1 MFSMIRVFVPA
12 SVFFLMTACGG
23 SKEATKV
30 NGEEP
35 AVAATKSALGAAVGA
50 AVGVATGQGVSTGD
64 LPDFAELP
72 LGAKAIQN
80 MVLNPENG
88 IGGTLT
94 LEASQSLAEVLKF
107 YKDLVAKHGLK
118 IMMETG
124 AEDGMILSTQSADQ
138 KRSLMVTLSKGENGK
153 TNINIVHMRRKD

>member
-35 AVAATKSALGAAVGA
+35 AVAATKSALGAAVG
-50 AVGVATGQGVSTGD
+50 VATGLGVSTGD

>member
-1 MFSMIRVFVPA
+1 
-12 SVFFLMTACGG
+12 MTACGG

-35 AVAATKSALGAAVGA
+35 AVAATKSALGAAVG
-50 AVGVATGQGVSTGD
+50 VATGLGVSTGD

-107 YKDLVAKHGLK
+107 
-118 IMMETG
+118 
-124 AEDGMILSTQSADQ
+124 
-138 KRSLMVTLSKGENGK
+138 
-153 TNINIVHMRRKD
+153 